1 MGSGQQYDLHEII
14 KKSSSQKMKE
24 HLESLQKFLD
34 RGYRIEDQDEQ
45 EETGL
50 HGEQI
55 STTLVTT
62 LRPSAST
69 LPMIKFEA
77 KQIFGRYDFQK
88 GVLQPWDEPQFQI
101 KMFQKSADIKQFNAP
116 WQGFDLP

>member
-1 MGSGQQYDLHEII
+1 MGSGREYNLQEII
-14 KKSSSQKMKE
+14 SKSSSQKMKE

-45 EETGL
+45 EEIGL

-55 STTLVTT
+55 STTLVTV
-62 LRPSAST
+62 LRPAINT

-101 KMFQKSADIKQFNAP
+101 KMFQKNADIQHFNAP
-116 WQGFDLP
+116 WQGVDLS